1 MDFYTEIMY
10 YLHNQPLQ
18 VAEDLERDRDVI
30 RQVKEEQMKRFE
42 AMKEERRK
50 RNSESNTMATSMN
63 NSSR

>member
-1 MDFYTEIMY
+1 MKRWKKNE
-10 YLHNQPLQ
+10 LLLLLLQ

-30 RQVKEEQMKRFE
+30 RQVKEEQVKRFE

-50 RNSESNTMATSMN
+50 RNSESNNMATSMN